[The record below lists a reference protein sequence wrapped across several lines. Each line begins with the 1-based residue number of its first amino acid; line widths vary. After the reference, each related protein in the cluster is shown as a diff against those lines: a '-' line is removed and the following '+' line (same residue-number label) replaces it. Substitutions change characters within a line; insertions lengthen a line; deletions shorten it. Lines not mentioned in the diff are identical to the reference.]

1 MNSTFDDKKRITRY
15 PSARLAGMK
24 EFMSF
29 LKEPDWRPVCIDSKL
44 LKVLEMAKGREAES
58 VHALRFLGIIDND
71 GKPTEQFDQ
80 LKQNYQET
88 LRKIVFTRYSELL
101 KLIPARMM
109 NQRRLVR
116 FFGTT
121 TETAEYQAKFFAWL
135 CEEAGIDLPNLEKKF
150 HRARFDKKEV
160 NS

>member
-1 MNSTFDDKKRITRY
+1 MNSTIDDKKRTTKY

-29 LKEPDWRPVCIDSKL
+29 LKEPDWRPVCVDSKL
-44 LKVLEMAKGREAES
+44 LKMLEMAKGREAES
-58 VHALRFLGIIDND
+58 IHALRFLGIIDND
-71 GKPTEQFDQ
+71 GKPTDLFDQ

-88 LRKIVFTRYSELL
+88 RKIVFERYSELF
-101 KLIPARMM
+101 KLIPARMV
-109 NQRRLVR
+109 NQHRLVR

-135 CEEAGIDLPNLEKKF
+135 CEEAEIDLPNLEKKF
-150 HRARFDKKEV
+150 HRARFDKKKE